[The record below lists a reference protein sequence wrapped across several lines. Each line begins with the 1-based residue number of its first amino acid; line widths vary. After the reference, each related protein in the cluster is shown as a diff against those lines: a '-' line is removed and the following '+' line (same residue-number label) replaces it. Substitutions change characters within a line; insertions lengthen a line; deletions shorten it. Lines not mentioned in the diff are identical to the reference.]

1 MYATFSLVTTIQKI
15 KKVTKTS
22 RIQKAGA
29 FTLILL
35 LSVLNG
41 YAHSSFIQ
49 HCEDIMDVLGF
60 EYNLKLFSRSKDTK
74 SNQSWTKYISS
85 DMIDNTKS
93 DFHKQLDRD
102 YPGLNISHPRNHR
115 LLFHW
120 AYDAEPWNTELERF
134 IRNYCENY
142 DLNIES
148 NIRVFKAKM
157 RSEQARRNRLI
168 IQKTE
173 HIFGLAHGGTER
185 VYSHFL
191 ASMAYNVHIL
201 GDYTSDNTVLS
212 GLYAFNKLIEQF
224 VDELRKLDNVKSK
237 DIVRGITR
245 INSKNIKPQEKADE
259 LMLYLKLHIPA
270 FIKEARNGSF
280 KRLLENRGF
289 SFR

>member
-1 MYATFSLVTTIQKI
+1 MTIQKI
-15 KKVTKTS
+15 KKVIKTNI
-22 RIQKAGA
+22 IQKTGV
-29 FTLILL
+29 FTLFLL
-35 LSVLNG
+35 FSVLNG
-41 YAHSSFIQ
+41 YAHSGFIQ

-93 DFHKQLDRD
+93 DFHNQLDRD

-120 AYDAEPWNTELERF
+120 AYDAEPWNTDLERL
-134 IRNYCENY
+134 IRNYCDKY

-148 NIRVFKAKM
+148 NIRVFKAKI

-173 HIFGLAHGGTER
+173 QTFRLAHGGTER

-201 GDYTSDNTVLS
+201 GDYTTDNTVLS
-212 GLYAFNKLIEQF
+212 GLYAFDKLIGQF
-224 VDELRKLDNVKSK
+224 IDELRKLDYANSK

-245 INSKNIKPQEKADE
+245 INNKNIKVQRKADE
-259 LMLYLKLHIPA
+259 LMKYLKMHVPS
-270 FIKEARNGSF
+270 FIKRARNGSF
-280 KRLLENRGF
+280 KRLLEKRGYRF
-289 SFR
+289 I

>member
-1 MYATFSLVTTIQKI
+1 MTFSLVMTIQKI
-15 KKVTKTS
+15 KKVSKTS
-22 RIQKAGA
+22 ITQKAGA

-41 YAHSSFIQ
+41 YAHSGFIQ
-49 HCEDIMDVLGF
+49 HCEDIMSVLGF
-60 EYNLKLFSRSKDTK
+60 KDNPKLFSRSKDTK
-74 SNQSWTKYISS
+74 NNQSWTKYISS

-102 YPGLNISHPRNHR
+102 YPGLNISHPRYHR

-120 AYDAEPWNTELERF
+120 AYDAEPWNIDLERL
-134 IRNYCENY
+134 IRNYCETY

-157 RSEQARRNRLI
+157 RSEQSRRNRLI

-173 HIFGLAHGGTER
+173 QTFGFAHGGTER

-191 ASMAYNVHIL
+191 ASMAYNIHIL

-212 GLYAFNKLIEQF
+212 GLYAFDKLIGQF
-224 VDELRKLDNVKSK
+224 VDELRKLDYAKSK

-259 LMLYLKLHIPA
+259 LMLYLKLHTPA

>member
-1 MYATFSLVTTIQKI
+1 M
-15 KKVTKTS
+15 TKTNVM
-22 RIQKAGA
+22 QKARA
-29 FTLILL
+29 FIFILL

-41 YAHSSFIQ
+41 YAHSGFIQ

-60 EYNLKLFSRSKDTK
+60 EYNTKLFSRAQNKN
-74 SNQSWTKYISS
+74 NQSWTKFISS
-85 DMIDNTKS
+85 DMIDNTNS
-93 DFHKQLDRD
+93 EFHKQLDQD
-102 YPGLNISHPRNHR
+102 YKGLNISHPRRHR

-120 AYDAEPWNTELERF
+120 AYDAEPWSLDLEAFLR
-134 IRNYCENY
+134 IYCEQH

-148 NIRVFKAKM
+148 NIRVFKAKI

-173 HIFGLAHGGTER
+173 QVFGFAHGGTDR

-212 GLYAFNKLIEQF
+212 GLYAFDKLIGQF
-224 VDELRKLDNVKSK
+224 VDELRKLDYAKSK

-245 INSKNIKPQEKADE
+245 INSKNIKNQEKADE
-259 LMLYLKLHIPA
+259 LMLYLKLHVPA

-289 SFR
+289 NFR

>member
-1 MYATFSLVTTIQKI
+1 MTIQKI
-15 KKVTKTS
+15 KKVIKINI
-22 RIQKAGA
+22 IQKAGA

-35 LSVLNG
+35 FSVLNS
-41 YAHSSFIQ
+41 YAHSGFIQ

-60 EYNLKLFSRSKDTK
+60 EDNPKLFSRSKDTK
-74 SNQSWTKYISS
+74 NNQSWTKYISS

-93 DFHKQLDRD
+93 EFHKQLDRD

-120 AYDAEPWNTELERF
+120 AYEAEPWNTELERF
-134 IRNYCENY
+134 IRNYCEMY
-142 DLNIES
+142 DRNIES
-148 NIRVFKAKM
+148 NIRVFKAKIK
-157 RSEQARRNRLI
+157 SEQERRNRLI

-173 HIFGLAHGGTER
+173 QIFRLAQDGDKGGTKS
-185 VYSHFL
+185 VYYHFL

-201 GDYTSDNTVLS
+201 GDYTSGDNTVLN
-212 GLYAFNKLIEQF
+212 GLYPFEKLVGQF
-224 VDELRKLDNVKSK
+224 VDKLRKLDYAKSK

-245 INSKNIKPQEKADE
+245 INHKNIDVQDKADE
-259 LMLYLKLHIPA
+259 LMLYLKLHVPA

-289 SFR
+289 NFR

>member
-1 MYATFSLVTTIQKI
+1 MISFPVMIIQK

-22 RIQKAGA
+22 IIQKAGV
-29 FTLILL
+29 FTLFLL
-35 LSVLNG
+35 FSVLNG
-41 YAHSSFIQ
+41 YAHSGFIL

-93 DFHKQLDRD
+93 DFHNQLDRD

-120 AYDAEPWNTELERF
+120 AYNAEPWNTELERF

-173 HIFGLAHGGTER
+173 QIFGLAHGGTER

-201 GDYTSDNTVLS
+201 GDYTTDNTVLS
-212 GLYAFNKLIEQF
+212 GLYAFDKLIGQF
-224 VDELRKLDNVKSK
+224 VDELRKLDYVKSK

-245 INSKNIKPQEKADE
+245 INSKNIKKQEKADE
-259 LMLYLKLHIPA
+259 LMLYLKLHVPA

-289 SFR
+289 RFR

>member
-1 MYATFSLVTTIQKI
+1 MKRISKTVIKTNIIQKI
-15 KKVTKTS
+15 GIFV
-22 RIQKAGA
+22 
-29 FTLILL
+29 FLL
-35 LSVLNG
+35 LSSVLNV
-41 YAHSSFIQ
+41 YPHSGFIL

-93 DFHKQLDRD
+93 EFHKQLDYD

-134 IRNYCENY
+134 IRDYCEKY

-148 NIRVFKAKM
+148 NARVFKAKM
-157 RSEQARRNRLI
+157 RSEQAKRNKLI

-173 HIFGLAHGGTER
+173 QVFGLAHGGTDR
-185 VYSHFL
+185 VYTHFL

-212 GLYAFNKLIEQF
+212 GLYAFDKLVGQF
-224 VDELRKLDNVKSK
+224 VDEFRKLDYAKSK

-245 INSKNIKPQEKADE
+245 INNKNIKVQEKADE
-259 LMLYLKLHIPA
+259 LMQYLKLRVPS
-270 FIKEARNGSF
+270 FVKEARNGSF
-280 KRLLENRGF
+280 KRRLENRGF
-289 SFR
+289 RFK

>member
-1 MYATFSLVTTIQKI
+1 M
-15 KKVTKTS
+15 
-22 RIQKAGA
+22 
-29 FTLILL
+29 
-35 LSVLNG
+35 LNV
-41 YAHSSFIQ
+41 YAHNGFIQ
-49 HCEDIMDVLGF
+49 HCEDIMDVFGF

-74 SNQSWTKYISS
+74 SNQSWTKFISS

-93 DFHKQLDRD
+93 DFHNQLDRD

-120 AYDAEPWNTELERF
+120 AYEAEPWNTELEKF
-134 IRNYCENY
+134 IRNYCEKY

-148 NIRVFKAKM
+148 NIRVFKAKIK
-157 RSEQARRNRLI
+157 SEQARRNRLI

-173 HIFGLAHGGTER
+173 QIFRLAQDDDKGGTKS

-201 GDYTSDNTVLS
+201 GDYTSDNKVLT
-212 GLYAFNKLIEQF
+212 GLYPFDKLVGQF
-224 VDELRKLDNVKSK
+224 VDELRRLDYSKSK
-237 DIVRGITR
+237 DVVRGITQ
-245 INSKNIKPQEKADE
+245 INHKNIDDRYKADE

-270 FIKEARNGSF
+270 FIKKARNGSF

>member
-1 MYATFSLVTTIQKI
+1 MMIQKI
-15 KKVTKTS
+15 KEVTKTS
-22 RIQKAGA
+22 IIQKAGA
-29 FTLILL
+29 FALILL
-35 LSVLNG
+35 SSVLNV
-41 YAHSSFIQ
+41 YAHNGFIQ
-49 HCEDIMDVLGF
+49 HCEDIMDVFGF
-60 EYNLKLFSRSKDTK
+60 EYNLKLFGRSKDTK
-74 SNQSWTKYISS
+74 SNQSWTKFISS

-93 DFHKQLDRD
+93 DFHNQLDRD

-120 AYDAEPWNTELERF
+120 AYEAEPWNTELEKF
-134 IRNYCENY
+134 IRNYCEKY

-148 NIRVFKAKM
+148 NIRVFKAKIK
-157 RSEQARRNRLI
+157 SEQARRNRLI

-173 HIFGLAHGGTER
+173 QIFRLAQDDDKGGTKS

-201 GDYTSDNTVLS
+201 GDYTSDNKVLT
-212 GLYAFNKLIEQF
+212 GLYPFDKLVGQF
-224 VDELRKLDNVKSK
+224 VDELRRLDYSKSK
-237 DIVRGITR
+237 DVVRGITQ
-245 INSKNIKPQEKADE
+245 INHKNIDDRYKADE

-270 FIKEARNGSF
+270 FIKKARNGSF

>member
-1 MYATFSLVTTIQKI
+1 MIKTNIIQKTG
-15 KKVTKTS
+15 V
-22 RIQKAGA
+22 
-29 FTLILL
+29 FTLFLL
-35 LSVLNG
+35 FSVLNG
-41 YAHSSFIQ
+41 YAHSGFIQ

-60 EYNLKLFSRSKDTK
+60 EDNPKLFSRSKDTK
-74 SNQSWTKYISS
+74 NNQSWTKYISS

-93 DFHKQLDRD
+93 EFHKQLDRD

-120 AYDAEPWNTELERF
+120 AYDAEPWNTDLERL
-134 IRNYCENY
+134 IRNYCDKY

-148 NIRVFKAKM
+148 NIRVFKAKI

-173 HIFGLAHGGTER
+173 QIFRLAHGGTER

-212 GLYAFNKLIEQF
+212 GLYAFDKLIGQF
-224 VDELRKLDNVKSK
+224 VDELRKLDYAKSK
-237 DIVRGITR
+237 DIVRGITI
-245 INSKNIKPQEKADE
+245 INRKNIKTQEKADE
-259 LMLYLKLHIPA
+259 LMLYLKLHVPA

-280 KRLLENRGF
+280 KWLLENRGF
-289 SFR
+289 RFR

>member
-1 MYATFSLVTTIQKI
+1 MVYATFSLGMTIQKI

-22 RIQKAGA
+22 IIQKAGA

-35 LSVLNG
+35 FSVLDG
-41 YAHSSFIQ
+41 YAHSEFVK

-60 EYNLKLFSRSKDTK
+60 EYSTRLFSRAQNK

-85 DMIDNTKS
+85 DMIDNTNS
-93 DFHKQLDRD
+93 EFHKQLDQD
-102 YPGLNISHPRNHR
+102 YKDLNISHPRRHR

-120 AYDAEPWNTELERF
+120 AYEAEPWSSDLEIF
-134 IRNYCENY
+134 IRSYCERK

-157 RSEQARRNRLI
+157 RSEQARRNKLI

-173 HIFGLAHGGTER
+173 QVFGFAHGGTDR

-212 GLYAFNKLIEQF
+212 GLYAFDKLIGQF
-224 VDELRKLDNVKSK
+224 VDELRKLDYAKSK
-237 DIVRGITR
+237 DVVRGITR
-245 INSKNIKPQEKADE
+245 INSKNIKVQEKADE
-259 LMLYLKLHIPA
+259 LMQYLKLRVPS
-270 FIKEARNGSF
+270 FVKEARNGSF
-280 KRLLENRGF
+280 KRRLENRGF
-289 SFR
+289 RLK

>member
-1 MYATFSLVTTIQKI
+1 M
-15 KKVTKTS
+15 
-22 RIQKAGA
+22 G
-29 FTLILL
+29 
-35 LSVLNG
+35 
-41 YAHSSFIQ
+41 
-49 HCEDIMDVLGF
+49 VLGF
-60 EYNLKLFSRSKDTK
+60 EDNPKLFSRSKDTK

-93 DFHKQLDRD
+93 EFHKQLDHD

-134 IRNYCENY
+134 IRDYCEKY

-148 NIRVFKAKM
+148 NTRVFKAKM
-157 RSEQARRNRLI
+157 RSEQAKRNKLI

-173 HIFGLAHGGTER
+173 QVFGLAHGGTDR

-212 GLYAFNKLIEQF
+212 GLYAFDKLVGQF
-224 VDELRKLDNVKSK
+224 VDELRKLDYAKSK
-237 DIVRGITR
+237 DIVRDITR
-245 INSKNIKPQEKADE
+245 INNKNIKVQEKADE
-259 LMLYLKLHIPA
+259 LMKYLKLRVPS
-270 FIKEARNGSF
+270 FVKEARNGSF
-280 KRLLENRGF
+280 RRRLENRGLRF
-289 SFR
+289 K